1 METKTQ
7 DDVQLDAV
15 LPALKSC
22 PLFQALKDEHFSQIL
37 KISDV
42 VRFAGEEVMVAEGT
56 DADAFYV
63 IIEGEATI
71 RLSSPAG
78 DDIDIGNIPTGASF
92 GEVGL
97 LICAKLLSRGTASV
111 TPYLDTLTTVLSLCA
126 QWMMAKKLFECWWV
140 WIAVDVIYVPWF
152 IYHGH
157 LPTAGLY
164 ALFLCLAIMG
174 NIEWRKSLKRT
185 AMQPA

>member
-1 METKTQ
+1 MTST
-7 DDVQLDAV
+7 
-15 LPALKSC
+15 
-22 PLFQALKDEHFSQIL
+22 
-37 KISDV
+37 
-42 VRFAGEEVMVAEGT
+42 
-56 DADAFYV
+56 
-63 IIEGEATI
+63 
-71 RLSSPAG
+71 SSPRRAELVYFVISIYG
-78 DDIDIGNIPTGASF
+78 WHLWLHGGTQGAALTVTRISRKQGALVALF
-92 GEVGL
+92 GAVGL
-97 LICAKLLSRGTASV
+97 LICAKLLSGGTASV